1 MRNRARPIVV
11 VVVLSTLLC
20 ADAIYADDQTPVSI
34 TCRDK
39 TFPNLPGEN
48 AVVLQRDGADYTL
61 TMQSYDKPK
70 VYKKL
75 TCRFHPQDARVFA
88 CKSSGSATGFT
99 SEKTQATAIDY
110 SGKETSFN
118 GFVIEGARNPEG
130 EPRTLF
136 TLRFPSS
143 ACKL

>member
-1 MRNRARPIVV
+1 MRNRALAVAFG
-11 VVVLSTLLC
+11 LSINLC
-20 ADAIYADDQTPVSI
+20 AVAVQAEDQTPTSI

-61 TMQSYDKPK
+61 TMRSYDKPK

-75 TCRFHPQDARVFA
+75 ACRFHPQDARVFA
-88 CKSSGSATGFT
+88 CKGGNSAVGFT

-110 SGKETSFN
+110 SGKENAFS
-118 GFVIEGARNPEG
+118 GFVIEGARSPEG

>member
-1 MRNRARPIVV
+1 MRNRALPVV
-11 VVVLSTLLC
+11 VGLSITLC
-20 ADAIYADDQTPVSI
+20 AVVVYAEDQTPASI

-75 TCRFHPQDARVFA
+75 ACRFHPQDARVFA
-88 CKSSGSATGFT
+88 CKGGNSAVGFT

-110 SGKETSFN
+110 SGKENAFS
-118 GFVIEGARNPEG
+118 GFVIEGARSPEG